1 MASSPPP
8 QSSSAGLPGGN
19 MTPATGAPPAADQA
33 SGGGTSSYHIP
44 QFPIERIESKMA
56 AISSRLEFSHLIN
69 YFLYAYNLSVHYIFK
84 NLRNTIVPNLC
95 LNVFYSTLKVLYFT
109 KLLYLLK

>member
-8 QSSSAGLPGGN
+8 QSSSARLPGGN

-69 YFLYAYNLSVHYIFK
+69 YFYTLIIYPFTIFSKPYA
-84 NLRNTIVPNLC
+84 T
-95 LNVFYSTLKVLYFT
+95 
-109 KLLYLLK
+109 LLYRIYA

>member
-19 MTPATGAPPAADQA
+19 MTPATGAPPADLA

-56 AISSRLEFSHLIN
+56 AISSRLEF
-69 YFLYAYNLSVHYIFK
+69 
-84 NLRNTIVPNLC
+84 IV
-95 LNVFYSTLKVLYFT
+95 T
-109 KLLYLLK
+109 

>member
-8 QSSSAGLPGGN
+8 QSSSTGLPGN
-19 MTPATGAPPAADQA
+19 MIPATGAPPAADLA

-56 AISSRLEFSHLIN
+56 AISSRLEFNHLIN
-69 YFLYAYNLSVHYIFK
+69 YFYTH
-84 NLRNTIVPNLC
+84 TIC
-95 LNVFYSTLKVLYFT
+95 QFT
-109 KLLYLLK
+109 PFSKT